1 VFPARSFDR
10 ERERVLS
17 TNPNFTKCDVHK
29 CPRLAS
35 QPLIRYLL
43 IKTHIMQQL
52 KLSYL
57 SLLHGLTHLI
67 VYHASLHPL
76 SAHLVPTS

>member
-1 VFPARSFDR
+1 
-10 ERERVLS
+10 
-17 TNPNFTKCDVHK
+17 
-29 CPRLAS
+29 
-35 QPLIRYLL
+35 
-43 IKTHIMQQL
+43 MQQL

-76 SAHLVPTS
+76 GAHLVPTS